1 MVSVISGKLGSG
13 KSFDCVRRVRDHLA
27 KGGCVRTNIRLDSAK
42 IGRAVGRRLDPRQIG
57 VLSPDDD
64 PTMIPTGD
72 RRGHGSRRTI
82 VLLDEA
88 LNWFQSSGGA
98 RDPRKLTWGEWLRQS
113 DKLGQDVWFISQN
126 FERSAKW
133 IRELAQLS
141 IEIFPLRDIKIGMVL
156 PLWLLF
162 PPARKMYCA
171 KYRDVRSGM
180 VVKLDFHFYSRDVWD
195 LYDTSETFGFVG
207 AASAYD
213 DVALWPRYR
222 SPLWAFGASL
232 GVFSLCVVVIGMLLS
247 F

>member
-1 MVSVISGKLGSG
+1 MISVVSGKLGSG

-27 KGGCVRTNIRLDSAK
+27 KGGCVRTNIRLDVAQ
-42 IGRAVGRRLDPRQIG
+42 IGRAVGRRLSPAQIG
-57 VLSPDDD
+57 SLSPDDD
-64 PTMIPTGD
+64 PTKIPTGD
-72 RRGHGSRRTI
+72 RRGHGTRRTI

-88 LNWFQSSGGA
+88 LNWFQSTGGSK
-98 RDPRKLTWGEWLRQS
+98 DPRKVAWGEWLRQS
-113 DKLGQDVWFISQN
+113 DKLGQDVWFVAQN

-141 IEIFPLRDIKIGMVL
+141 IEIFPLRDVKIGMVF

-162 PPARKMYCA
+162 PPFRNMYCA

-180 VVKLDFHFYSRDVWD
+180 VCKLELHRYTSDVWN

-207 AASAYD
+207 ADSAYNS
-213 DVALWPRYR
+213 VRLWPAYR
-222 SPLWAFGASL
+222 SPLWAFGTALAIFGVQVVCL
-232 GVFSLCVVVIGMLLS
+232 GLLLA